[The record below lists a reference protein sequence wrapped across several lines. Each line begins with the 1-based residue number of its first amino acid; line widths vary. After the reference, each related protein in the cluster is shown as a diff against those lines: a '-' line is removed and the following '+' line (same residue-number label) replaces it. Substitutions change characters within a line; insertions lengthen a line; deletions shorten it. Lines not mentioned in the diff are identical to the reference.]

1 MYGRRVTRGRKFFFF
16 YLILIKHDDGMPVD
30 VVLIGANRDV
40 AKQDAGRIIA
50 QATRILRGMGLYVA
64 CISIDR
70 GSNPTKDDIDV
81 LIKFLPC
88 CVHALDNL
96 CDRILDL
103 NMISIAGNEIFPSVL
118 KRVFN
123 AENVAENNYVM
134 QAAVKK
140 FWKFFT
146 RSATEKS
153 FAKFR
158 RAANHN
164 FFGDIT
170 VILRRCRLIYRN
182 VI

>member
-1 MYGRRVTRGRKFFFF
+1 
-16 YLILIKHDDGMPVD
+16 
-30 VVLIGANRDV
+30 
-40 AKQDAGRIIA
+40 
-50 QATRILRGMGLYVA
+50 
-64 CISIDR
+64 
-70 GSNPTKDDIDV
+70 
-81 LIKFLPC
+81 
-88 CVHALDNL
+88 
-96 CDRILDL
+96 
-103 NMISIAGNEIFPSVL
+103 MISIAGNEIFPSVL

-140 FWKFFT
+140 FWKFFA

-170 VILRRCRLIYRN
+170 AILRRCVWTDEEEEGGNLRDTVLSPLLQTLLT
-182 VI
+182 VVQQTFVGSPAKMAACLAGA